1 MSSHPASEWR
11 SETTATSGAR
21 SRGSSTG
28 PASSR
33 FEHRGRANFESA
45 SNVYLGPARRGGDV
59 LELAVNVGRDG
70 PYVLGDGHNHT
81 ALVVDDLD
89 GLLRQLAAAGIEPE
103 RPPYMPGGRKEY
115 RICFVADPD
124 GYRVELLDTALPTP

>member
-1 MSSHPASEWR
+1 VAVGDDRHERRPL
-11 SETTATSGAR
+11 AR
-21 SRGSSTG
+21 L
-28 PASSR
+28 
-33 FEHRGRANFESA
+33 EHRPGLVKVRAPRTANFESA

>member
-33 FEHRGRANFESA
+33 FEHRGRRT
-45 SNVYLGPARRGGDV
+45 SNPPPTSTWGLPGAATSSRWPSTSVAT
-59 LELAVNVGRDG
+59 A

-81 ALVVDDLD
+81 ALGVDDLD

-103 RPPYMPGGRKEY
+103 RPPYMPGGREEY